1 MAERFYKIP
10 DRILLDKRISYAEKI
25 LYGIVLRL
33 SQNEER
39 KCFASNQ
46 HLAKLMNCSSS
57 SITKWLNKLEITGYI
72 TRQMI
77 YAKDTRCVDKRYIT
91 PVTTPAADLREGI
104 PPNYEGV
111 SREMKGGY
119 TVVLREGIPPFYED
133 SKINIE
139 TEVSKINE
147 REKLV
152 KELTAL
158 IAEFH
163 FGNDLSEALTDWVG
177 YKLKRGEIQRTEWFK
192 NQLIAIRKVLLQHNE
207 TEVASLIYECI
218 ANDWKTIPFDRLE
231 RVEKKSGNFFLNLAA
246 ANNF

>member
-1 MAERFYKIP
+1 
-10 DRILLDKRISYAEKI
+10 
-25 LYGIVLRL
+25 
-33 SQNEER
+33 
-39 KCFASNQ
+39 
-46 HLAKLMNCSSS
+46 
-57 SITKWLNKLEITGYI
+57 
-72 TRQMI
+72 
-77 YAKDTRCVDKRYIT
+77 
-91 PVTTPAADLREGI
+91 
-104 PPNYEGV
+104 
-111 SREMKGGY
+111 MKGGY
-119 TVVLREGIPPFYED
+119 TVVLREGIPPYYED
-133 SKINIE
+133 RKINIE

-163 FGNDLSEALTDWVG
+163 FDDELSEALTDWVG
-177 YKLKRGEIQRTEWFK
+177 YKLQRGEIQRTEWFK